1 MEVAVVGA
9 DPAGQD
15 QGRKPSQSSAT
26 SSSELFLSRELEK
39 RKLKKQQTLRR
50 FRYSRVPNCRGVPNK
65 RPGKT
70 LDLNL
75 INVLSQINVLV
86 GQLAEI

>member
-1 MEVAVVGA
+1 MARA
-9 DPAGQD
+9 NFN
-15 QGRKPSQSSAT
+15 K
-26 SSSELFLSRELEK
+26 SEDLVTNTTAASK
-39 RKLKKQQTLRR
+39 
-50 FRYSRVPNCRGVPNK
+50 YSRVPNKWGVPNK
-65 RPGKT
+65 SPGKT